1 MLTACNKLGG
11 LIRTLIFLNKN
22 LLVFLKVA
30 GVVLSLY
37 LFLVGING
45 LSAGIKYLG
54 GDFAE
59 KMLSTTSNPF
69 IALFIGILSTT
80 IFQSSSTT
88 TSLIVGMVSS
98 GALNLGGAIPMIMG
112 ANIGTTVT
120 NIIVSIGHIN
130 RGNEFKR
137 AFAAATVHDFFNVF
151 AVILLLPI
159 EIAFGLLEK
168 TASGLGSLLF
178 GTVSVSNEFNSPIKA
193 GIKWGVHQI
202 ENLCFENNI
211 VLIILSVL
219 LTFAMLYSIV
229 KLLRSLV
236 LDNVQQFFDQYIF
249 KTAFRGILFG
259 MLLTIMVQSSSIT
272 TSTIVPL
279 AGAGVLTLRQV
290 YPFTLGANIGTTI
303 TAILAALTLN
313 VTALVAAFAH
323 LFFNLFGI
331 LIIYVNPLFR
341 DIPIKLANWISE
353 VAIKN
358 KFIPLIY
365 LVCFFFLLPFLI
377 IFIGRQ

>member
-1 MLTACNKLGG
+1 MKTWLKILG
-11 LIRTLIFLNKN
+11 
-22 LLVFLKVA
+22 
-30 GVVLSLY
+30 VLMSLY
-37 LFLVGING
+37 CFLVGING
-45 LSAGIKYLG
+45 LSTAIKHMG

-59 KMLSTTSNPF
+59 NILTTTSNPF

-88 TSLIVGMVSS
+88 TSLIVGMVSG
-98 GALNLGGAIPMIMG
+98 GALNLAGAIPMIMG

-137 AFAAATVHDFFNVF
+137 AFAAATVHDFFNVL
-151 AVILLLPI
+151 AVLIMFPL

-168 TASGLGSLLF
+168 TATGFGNLLF
-178 GTVSVSNEFNSPIKA
+178 GSISGNEVFKSPIKTA
-193 GIKWGVHQI
+193 IKWGTEHLESISLDSNVI
-202 ENLCFENNI
+202 F
-211 VLIILSVL
+211 IIISVL
-219 LTFAMLYSIV
+219 LTFAMLFSIV

-236 LDNVQQFFDQYIF
+236 LDNVQQFFDRFMF
-249 KTAFRGILFG
+249 KTAIHGILFG
-259 MLLTIMVQSSSIT
+259 MVLTIMVQSSSIT

-290 YPFTLGANIGTTI
+290 YPFTLGANIGTTV

-323 LFFNLFGI
+323 LFFNLYGI
-331 LIIYVNPLFR
+331 LIIYANPLFR
-341 DIPIKLANWISE
+341 EIPLKLANWISE
-353 VAIKN
+353 VAIRN

-365 LVCFFFLLPFLI
+365 LVCFFFLLPFI
-377 IFIGRQ
+377 IIILGR

>member
-1 MLTACNKLGG
+1 M
-11 LIRTLIFLNKN
+11 
-22 LLVFLKVA
+22 
-30 GVVLSLY
+30 SLY
-37 LFLVGING
+37 CFLVGING
-45 LSAGIKYLG
+45 LSTAIKHMG

-59 KMLSTTSNPF
+59 NILTTTSNPF

-88 TSLIVGMVSS
+88 TSLIVGMVSG
-98 GALNLGGAIPMIMG
+98 GALNLAGAIPMIMG

-151 AVILLLPI
+151 AVLILFPI

-168 TASGLGSLLF
+168 TATGLGTLLF
-178 GTVSVSNEFNSPIKA
+178 GSVSANEVFKSPIKTA
-193 GIKWGVHQI
+193 IKWGTNQLEAISFDSSVI
-202 ENLCFENNI
+202 F
-211 VLIILSVL
+211 IIISVL
-219 LTFAMLYSIV
+219 LTFLMLFSIV
-229 KLLRSLV
+229 KFLRSLV
-236 LDNVQQFFDQYIF
+236 LDNVQQFFDQFIF
-249 KTAFRGILFG
+249 KTAIHGMVFG

-290 YPFTLGANIGTTI
+290 YPFTLGANIGTTV

-323 LFFNLFGI
+323 LFFNLYGI
-331 LIIYVNPLFR
+331 LIIYGIPLLR
-341 DIPIKLANWISE
+341 EIPLKLANWISE

-365 LVCFFFLLPFLI
+365 LVCFFFLLPFI
-377 IFIGRQ
+377 IIILGR

>member
-1 MLTACNKLGG
+1 M
-11 LIRTLIFLNKN
+11 
-22 LLVFLKVA
+22 
-30 GVVLSLY
+30 SLY
-37 LFLVGING
+37 CFLVGING
-45 LSAGIKYLG
+45 LSTAIKHMG

-59 KMLSTTSNPF
+59 NRLTTTSNPF

-88 TSLIVGMVSS
+88 TSLIVGMVSG
-98 GALNLGGAIPMIMG
+98 GALNLAGAIPMIMG

-151 AVILLLPI
+151 AVLILFPI

-168 TASGLGSLLF
+168 TATGLGTLLF
-178 GTVSVSNEFNSPIKA
+178 GSVSANEVFKSPIKTA
-193 GIKWGVHQI
+193 IKWGTNQLESISFDSSVI
-202 ENLCFENNI
+202 F
-211 VLIILSVL
+211 IIISVL
-219 LTFAMLYSIV
+219 LTLAMLFSIV
-229 KLLRSLV
+229 KFLRSLV
-236 LDNVQQFFDQYIF
+236 LDNVQKFFDRFIF
-249 KTAFRGILFG
+249 KTAIRGILFG

-279 AGAGVLTLRQV
+279 AGAGVLTLRQI
-290 YPFTLGANIGTTI
+290 YPFTLGANIGTTV

-323 LFFNLFGI
+323 LFFNLYGI
-331 LIIYVNPLFR
+331 LIIYANPLFR
-341 DIPIKLANWISE
+341 EIPLKLANWLSE

-365 LVCFFFLLPFLI
+365 LVCFFFLLPFI
-377 IFIGRQ
+377 IIILGR

>member
-1 MLTACNKLGG
+1 M
-11 LIRTLIFLNKN
+11 
-22 LLVFLKVA
+22 
-30 GVVLSLY
+30 SLY
-37 LFLVGING
+37 CFLVGING
-45 LSAGIKYLG
+45 LSTAIKHMG

-59 KMLSTTSNPF
+59 NILTTTSNPF

-88 TSLIVGMVSS
+88 TSLIVGMVSG
-98 GALNLGGAIPMIMG
+98 GALNLAGAIPMIMG

-120 NIIVSIGHIN
+120 NLIVSIGHIN

-137 AFAAATVHDFFNVF
+137 AFAAATVHDFFNIFSVL
-151 AVILLLPI
+151 ILFPI

-168 TASGLGSLLF
+168 TATGLGTLLF
-178 GTVSVSNEFNSPIKA
+178 GSVSANEVFKSPIKTA
-193 GIKWGVHQI
+193 IKWGTNQLEAISFDSSVI
-202 ENLCFENNI
+202 F
-211 VLIILSVL
+211 IIISVL
-219 LTFAMLYSIV
+219 LTFLMLFSIV
-229 KLLRSLV
+229 KFLRSLV
-236 LDNVQQFFDQYIF
+236 LDNVQQFFDQFIF
-249 KTAFRGILFG
+249 KTAIHGIVFG

-290 YPFTLGANIGTTI
+290 YPFTLGANIGTTV

-341 DIPIKLANWISE
+341 EIPLKLANWLSE

-365 LVCFFFLLPFLI
+365 LVCFFFLLPFI
-377 IFIGRQ
+377 IIILGR

>member
-1 MLTACNKLGG
+1 MNKQLFLTMS
-11 LIRTLIFLNKN
+11 
-22 LLVFLKVA
+22 KVA

-45 LSAGIKYLG
+45 LSTAIKHLG
-54 GDFAE
+54 GGFAE
-59 KMLSTTSNPF
+59 NMLSTTSNPL

-88 TSLIVGMVSS
+88 TALIVGMVSS

-151 AVILLLPI
+151 AVLILFPI
-159 EIAFGLLEK
+159 ELAFGLLEK
-168 TASGLGSLLF
+168 TALGLGELLF

-193 GIKWGVHQI
+193 GIKWGVHHLESLSFDNTI
-202 ENLCFENNI
+202 MFI
-211 VLIILSVL
+211 ALSVL

-249 KTAFRGILFG
+249 KTALRGIIFG
-259 MLLTIMVQSSSIT
+259 ILLTIMVQSSSIT

-290 YPFTLGANIGTTI
+290 YPFTLGANIGTTV

-323 LFFNLFGI
+323 LFFNLYGI
-331 LIIYVNPLFR
+331 LFIYMNPLFR
-341 DIPIKLANWISE
+341 DIPIKLSIWISE
-353 VAIKN
+353 VAAKN

-365 LVCFFFLLPFLI
+365 LICFFFLLPFLI
-377 IFIGRQ
+377 ILIGR

>member
-1 MLTACNKLGG
+1 MGYVSRQY
-11 LIRTLIFLNKN
+11 ILNKN
-22 LLVFLKVA
+22 FLIILKVA

-45 LSAGIKYLG
+45 LSTAIRNLG

-98 GALNLGGAIPMIMG
+98 GALNLSGAIPMIMG

-151 AVILLLPI
+151 AVILLFPI
-159 EIAFGLLEK
+159 EYKFRLLEK
-168 TASGLGSLLF
+168 TASGLGTLLF
-178 GTVSVSNEFNSPIKA
+178 GTVSISNEFDSPIKV
-193 GIKWGVHQI
+193 GIKWGVHHI
-202 ENLCFENNI
+202 ESLSFENNI
-211 VLIILSVL
+211 VFIILSVL

-249 KTAFRGILFG
+249 KTAIRGILFG
-259 MLLTIMVQSSSIT
+259 MILTIMVQSSSIT

-323 LFFNLFGI
+323 LFFNLYGI
-331 LIIYVNPLFR
+331 LIIYMNPLFR
-341 DIPIKLANWISE
+341 DIPINLANWISE

-358 KFIPLIY
+358 KFIPLVY

-377 IFIGRQ
+377 ILIGRQ

>member
-1 MLTACNKLGG
+1 M
-11 LIRTLIFLNKN
+11 
-22 LLVFLKVA
+22 
-30 GVVLSLY
+30 SLY
-37 LFLVGING
+37 CFLVGING
-45 LSAGIKYLG
+45 LSTAIKHMG

-59 KMLSTTSNPF
+59 NILTTTSNPF

-88 TSLIVGMVSS
+88 TSLIVGMVSG
-98 GALNLGGAIPMIMG
+98 GALNLAGAIPMIMG

-151 AVILLLPI
+151 AVLILFPI

-168 TASGLGSLLF
+168 TATGLGTLLF
-178 GTVSVSNEFNSPIKA
+178 GSVSANEVFKSPIKTA
-193 GIKWGVHQI
+193 IKWGTNQLEAISFDSSVI
-202 ENLCFENNI
+202 F
-211 VLIILSVL
+211 IIISVL
-219 LTFAMLYSIV
+219 LTLAMLFSIV
-229 KLLRSLV
+229 KFLRSLV
-236 LDNVQQFFDQYIF
+236 LDNVQQFFDQFIF
-249 KTAFRGILFG
+249 KTAIHGMVFG

-290 YPFTLGANIGTTI
+290 YPFTLGANIGTTV

-323 LFFNLFGI
+323 LFFNLYGI

-341 DIPIKLANWISE
+341 EIPLKLANWLSE
-353 VAIKN
+353 IAIKN

-365 LVCFFFLLPFLI
+365 LVCFFFLLPFI
-377 IFIGRQ
+377 IIILGR

>member
-1 MLTACNKLGG
+1 MNN
-11 LIRTLIFLNKN
+11 IYQMY
-22 LLVFLKVA
+22 LKII
-30 GVVLSLY
+30 GVVLSIY

-45 LSAGIKYLG
+45 LSTAIKNFG
-54 GDFAE
+54 GEFANN
-59 KMLSTTSNPF
+59 LLLVNDNAF
-69 IALFIGILSTT
+69 IALFVGILSTT

-98 GALNLGGAIPMIMG
+98 GALTLSGAVPMIMG

-151 AVILLLPI
+151 AVLILFPI

-168 TASGLGSLLF
+168 TATGLGTLLF
-178 GTVSVSNEFNSPIKA
+178 GSVSANEVFKSPIKTA
-193 GIKWGVHQI
+193 IKWGTNQLEAISFDSSVI
-202 ENLCFENNI
+202 F
-211 VLIILSVL
+211 IIISVL
-219 LTFAMLYSIV
+219 LTFLMLFSIV
-229 KLLRSLV
+229 KFLRSLV
-236 LDNVQQFFDQYIF
+236 LDNVQQFFDRFIF
-249 KTAFRGILFG
+249 KTAIHGIVFG

-279 AGAGVLTLRQV
+279 AGAGVLTLRQI
-290 YPFTLGANIGTTI
+290 YPFTLGANIGTTV

-323 LFFNLFGI
+323 LFFNLYGI
-331 LIIYVNPLFR
+331 LIIYANPLFR
-341 DIPIKLANWISE
+341 EIPLKLADWLSE

-365 LVCFFFLLPFLI
+365 LVCFFFLLPFI
-377 IFIGRQ
+377 IIILGR

>member
-1 MLTACNKLGG
+1 
-11 LIRTLIFLNKN
+11 LNKKYQ
-22 LLVFLKVA
+22 LLIKVA
-30 GVVLSLY
+30 GVVISLY

-45 LSAGIKYLG
+45 LSTAIKHMG

-59 KMLSTTSNPF
+59 NILTTTSNPF

-88 TSLIVGMVSS
+88 TSLIVGMVSG
-98 GALNLGGAIPMIMG
+98 GALNLAGAIPMIMG

-151 AVILLLPI
+151 AVLILFPI

-168 TASGLGSLLF
+168 TATGFGTLLF
-178 GTVSVSNEFNSPIKA
+178 GSVSANEVFKSPIKTA
-193 GIKWGVHQI
+193 IKWGTNQLEAISFDSSVI
-202 ENLCFENNI
+202 F
-211 VLIILSVL
+211 IIISVL
-219 LTFAMLYSIV
+219 LTFLMLFSIV
-229 KLLRSLV
+229 KFLRSLV
-236 LDNVQQFFDQYIF
+236 LDNVQQFFDRFIF
-249 KTAFRGILFG
+249 KTAIHGIVFG

-290 YPFTLGANIGTTI
+290 YPFTLGANIGTTV

-323 LFFNLFGI
+323 LFFNLYGI

-341 DIPIKLANWISE
+341 EIPLKLANWLSE

-365 LVCFFFLLPFLI
+365 LVCFFFLLPLI
-377 IFIGRQ
+377 IIILGR

>member
-1 MLTACNKLGG
+1 M
-11 LIRTLIFLNKN
+11 
-22 LLVFLKVA
+22 A
-30 GVVLSLY
+30 GVFLSLY

-45 LSAGIKYLG
+45 LSTAIRNLG
-54 GDFAE
+54 DGFANNLLLVNE
-59 KMLSTTSNPF
+59 NKF

-98 GALNLGGAIPMIMG
+98 GALTLGGAIPMIMG

-151 AVILLLPI
+151 AVILLFPI

-168 TASGLGSLLF
+168 TASGLASLLF

-193 GIKWGVHQI
+193 GIKWGVHHI

-211 VLIILSVL
+211 VFIILSVL

-249 KTAFRGILFG
+249 KTAIRGILFG

-377 IFIGRQ
+377 ILIGRQ

>member
-1 MLTACNKLGG
+1 M
-11 LIRTLIFLNKN
+11 
-22 LLVFLKVA
+22 
-30 GVVLSLY
+30 SLY
-37 LFLVGING
+37 CFLVGING
-45 LSAGIKYLG
+45 LSTAIKHMG

-59 KMLSTTSNPF
+59 NILTTTSNPF

-88 TSLIVGMVSS
+88 TSLIVGMVSG
-98 GALNLGGAIPMIMG
+98 GALNLAGAIPMIMG

-151 AVILLLPI
+151 AVLILFPI

-168 TASGLGSLLF
+168 TATGLGTLLF
-178 GTVSVSNEFNSPIKA
+178 GSVSANEVFKSPIKTA
-193 GIKWGVHQI
+193 IKWGTNQLEAISFDSSVI
-202 ENLCFENNI
+202 F
-211 VLIILSVL
+211 IIISVL
-219 LTFAMLYSIV
+219 LTFLMLFSIV
-229 KLLRSLV
+229 KFLRSLV
-236 LDNVQQFFDQYIF
+236 LDNVQQFFDRFIF
-249 KTAFRGILFG
+249 KTAIHGIVFG

-279 AGAGVLTLRQV
+279 AGAGVLTLRQI
-290 YPFTLGANIGTTI
+290 YPFTLGANIGTTV
-303 TAILAALTLN
+303 TAILAALTHN

-323 LFFNLFGI
+323 LFFNLYGI
-331 LIIYVNPLFR
+331 LIIYLNPLFR
-341 DIPIKLANWISE
+341 EIPLKLANWISE

-365 LVCFFFLLPFLI
+365 LVCFFFLLPFI
-377 IFIGRQ
+377 IIILGR

>member
-1 MLTACNKLGG
+1 MGF
-11 LIRTLIFLNKN
+11 ISIQYFLNKN
-22 LLVFLKVA
+22 FLIFLKVA

-45 LSAGIKYLG
+45 LSTAIKHLG

-98 GALNLGGAIPMIMG
+98 GALTLGGAIPMIMG

-151 AVILLLPI
+151 AVILLFPI

-168 TASGLGSLLF
+168 TASGLASFLF

-193 GIKWGVHQI
+193 GIKWGVHHI

-211 VLIILSVL
+211 VFIILSVL

-249 KTAFRGILFG
+249 KTAIRGILFG

-341 DIPIKLANWISE
+341 DIPLNLANWISE

-358 KFIPLIY
+358 KFIPLVY

>member
-1 MLTACNKLGG
+1 MT
-11 LIRTLIFLNKN
+11 
-22 LLVFLKVA
+22 
-30 GVVLSLY
+30 SLY

-45 LSAGIKYLG
+45 LSTAIKHMG

-59 KMLSTTSNPF
+59 NILTTTSNPF

-88 TSLIVGMVSS
+88 TSLIVGMVSG
-98 GALNLGGAIPMIMG
+98 GALNLTGAVHMIMG

-137 AFAAATVHDFFNVF
+137 AFAAATVHDFFNVL
-151 AVILLLPI
+151 AVLILFPI
-159 EIAFGLLEK
+159 EMRFNLLEK
-168 TASGLGSLLF
+168 TASGMGSFLF
-178 GTVSVSNEFNSPIKA
+178 GTVTINNEFNSPIKVA
-193 GIKWGVHQI
+193 IKWGVSHI
-202 ENLCFENNI
+202 ESISYNDTVF
-211 VLIILSVL
+211 VIISIL
-219 LTFAMLYSIV
+219 LTFAMLYAIV

-236 LDNVQQFFDQYIF
+236 LDNVQQFFDQFIF
-249 KTAFRGILFG
+249 KTAFRGIVFG

-290 YPFTLGANIGTTI
+290 YPFTLGANIGTTV

-323 LFFNLFGI
+323 LFFNLYGI
-331 LIIYVNPLFR
+331 LFIYLNPLLR
-341 DIPIKLANWISE
+341 DIPLKLANWISE

-365 LVCFFFLLPFLI
+365 LICFFFLLPFI
-377 IFIGRQ
+377 IIILGR

>member
-1 MLTACNKLGG
+1 M
-11 LIRTLIFLNKN
+11 
-22 LLVFLKVA
+22 V
-30 GVVLSLY
+30 SLY

-45 LSAGIKYLG
+45 LSTAIKHMG

-59 KMLSTTSNPF
+59 NILTTTSNPF

-88 TSLIVGMVSS
+88 TSLIVGMVSG
-98 GALNLGGAIPMIMG
+98 GALNLTGAIHMIMG

-137 AFAAATVHDFFNVF
+137 AFAAATVHDFFNVL
-151 AVILLLPI
+151 AVLILFPLEL
-159 EIAFGLLEK
+159 AFGLLEK
-168 TASGLGSLLF
+168 TATGFGTLLF
-178 GTVSVSNEFNSPIKA
+178 GSVSGNEVFKSPIKT
-193 GIKWGVHQI
+193 GIKWGTNQLEAI
-202 ENLCFENNI
+202 SFDNNI
-211 VLIILSVL
+211 IFIILSVL
-219 LTFAMLYSIV
+219 LTFAMLYAIV

-236 LDNVQQFFDQYIF
+236 LDNVQQFFDRYVF
-249 KTAFRGILFG
+249 KTVIHSILFG
-259 MLLTIMVQSSSIT
+259 MILTIMVQSSSIT

-290 YPFTLGANIGTTI
+290 YPFTLGANIGTTV

-323 LFFNLFGI
+323 LFFNLYGI
-331 LIIYVNPLFR
+331 LIIYGIPLFR
-341 DIPIKLANWISE
+341 EIPLKLANWISE

-365 LVCFFFLLPFLI
+365 LVCFFFLLPFI
-377 IFIGRQ
+377 IIILGR